1 MYINSEKNGPQWSI
15 KNDLRITII
24 GKFLRRMRIDELPQ
38 IISVIKGEMSLIGPR
53 PERPEFNMKLNK
65 LIPNYHLRNYVKP
78 GLSGWAQVNIPYG
91 ASISDSIKKFS
102 YDIYYLKHTSII
114 LDFLICLRTIR
125 MVFNARGATPNK

>member
-1 MYINSEKNGPQWSI
+1 M
-15 KNDLRITII
+15 ITSQL
-24 GKFLRRMRIDELPQ
+24 F
-38 IISVIKGEMSLIGPR
+38 SVLKGEMSLIRPR
-53 PERPEFNMKLNK
+53 PERPEIDQALKAK
-65 LIPNYHLRNYVKP
+65 IPNYSLRYLIKP

-125 MVFNARGATPNK
+125 MVFNARGATPNKWLIT